1 MGPRQVC
8 RVAKREACEAGSAV
22 LDAFNRER
30 CDQAV
35 VPNFGDMQLFERV
48 LCLYER
54 ESCFMRVQSSVRTR
68 VWRKAMARYSQA
80 EGTKFS

>member
-1 MGPRQVC
+1 
-8 RVAKREACEAGSAV
+8 VAKREACEAGSAA

-35 VPNFGDMQLFERV
+35 VPNFGDMQLFECV
-48 LCLYER
+48 LQLFEQV
-54 ESCFMRVQSSVRTR
+54 SCFMRVQSSVRTR
-68 VWRKAMARYSQA
+68 RTRVWGKAMARYSQV